1 MNFFCFR
8 GGPGGGGKPFGE
20 GGEKEKWM
28 LFGAL
33 GVMAV
38 IVTLAFYEMGYQEI
52 AWKEFVNK

>member
-1 MNFFCFR
+1 MNLVCFR
-8 GGPGGGGKPFGE
+8 GGGPGGGKPFGE

-28 LFGAL
+28 LFGTL